1 MPSDL
6 RSEAWRPWIVGSFFG
21 LLVLLGVLVHNDY
34 GVSTDEPAHH
44 MHGMVNVKYIADM
57 VAPELAR
64 RQPQYARIPPLQG
77 YFDNGHG
84 VLFEIPVS
92 LLSPLLAHGDSAV
105 YYRIR
110 HLLIF
115 LVFVA
120 GVWAL
125 YRLATL
131 RFSSWQW
138 GLVAASALVLSPRL
152 FAEAF
157 YNAQDGVFMAL
168 FALAMYTLARLTH
181 RPTPGRVLLHSVAC
195 AVAIDIRILGVLL
208 VAFTVGWLG
217 WQMIFPAD
225 QGLKRRQLLQYMGL
239 YLATTAVVVVAGWP
253 FLWENPPGHF
263 LYAFQR
269 LSSYPWEGR
278 NFYLGELLPGS
289 ATPWH
294 YAPVW
299 IAITTPW
306 PYLTAAL
313 AGMVFC
319 LRNLLRSPRQLRSW
333 TGQFDAVVVAW
344 LLGPVLIVIAL
355 HSALYNGWRHLYF
368 VYPAL
373 LLLGVG
379 GVRAVLVWIQQH
391 QAWRWAQYVVAGS
404 LLAGMLHTA
413 IRMVQDHP
421 QQQVYF
427 SLVPPA
433 VVARQFDRDYW
444 GLSYRAGLEWLL
456 AADSSARIRVGS
468 PRSDLLY
475 HNTLILPVAQRQR
488 LELVSPPYAPGTY
501 VFTNYARYGLQAS
514 DTLGRKVYD
523 LRVHELPTLGIFRH

>member
-1 MPSDL
+1 MPAEFRTDT
-6 RSEAWRPWIVGSFFG
+6 WRPWVVGGFFG
-21 LLVLLGVLVHNDY
+21 MLVLLGLLVHNDY

-64 RQPQYARIPPLQG
+64 RQPQYARIPPLPG

-125 YRLATL
+125 YRLAAL
-131 RFSSWQW
+131 RFRSWRW

-168 FALAMYTLARLTH
+168 FAVAMYTMARLTQ
-181 RPTPGRVLLHSVAC
+181 RPTTGRVLLHSVAC
-195 AVAIDIRILGVLL
+195 AVAIDVRILGVML
-208 VAFTVGWLG
+208 VAFTLGWLS
-217 WQMIFPAD
+217 WQLVFPAEH
-225 QGLKRRQLLQYMGL
+225 GPKRRQMLLYTGL
-239 YLATTAVVVVAGWP
+239 YLATTAVLVVAGWP
-253 FLWENPPGHF
+253 FLWENPAGNF

-278 NFYLGELLPGS
+278 NFYLGVLRPGS

-294 YAPVW
+294 YAPVL

-306 PYLTAAL
+306 PYLAAAL
-313 AGMVFC
+313 GAWVIW
-319 LRNLLRSPRQLRSW
+319 LKNLLRTPRQLGSW
-333 TGQFDAVVVAW
+333 AGQFDAVVVAW
-344 LLGPVLIVIAL
+344 LLGPLLMVIAL

-379 GVRAVLVWIQQH
+379 GVRAVINWARQR
-391 QAWRWAQYVVAGS
+391 AERRWAQYVVAGS
-404 LLAGMLHTA
+404 LLAGMLQTA
-413 IRMVQDHP
+413 YRMVRDHP

-427 SLVPPA
+427 SLIPPA

-456 AADSSARIRVGS
+456 AADSSARIRIGS

-475 HNTLILPVAQRQR
+475 NNTLILPLAQRQR
-488 LELVSPPYAPGTY
+488 LQFVSPPYTAGTY

-523 LRVHELPTLGIFRH
+523 LWVHDLPTLGIFRR